1 MPFKRGK
8 QRRRTSSTLI
18 VDILNDIRILGFKAR
33 EGVVWECGVADEG
46 SKQVYLVENGA
57 VETHTPFVL

>member
-1 MPFKRGK
+1 MKHCCGFFSKM
-8 QRRRTSSTLI
+8 I
-18 VDILNDIRILGFKAR
+18 VKNTER
-33 EGVVWECGVADEG
+33 VADEG